1 MNPSRWTPSFARSS
15 NARLLLAMEKNG
27 GLLPWDHDET
37 RRRRRPLKR
46 PLMSRER
53 SARIRRI
60 YLAPYPS

>member
-1 MNPSRWTPSFARSS
+1 
-15 NARLLLAMEKNG
+15 MEKNG